1 MKKFIWVLISTIFT
15 SFQVCTQV
23 VIDSSILSGYTIPFH
38 DTTLSSISPSASCSP
53 SSFLID
59 LNEDSSADVEFF
71 VSCNMGGLGST
82 FDIKVMSYAGF
93 YIHSDTNYL
102 EHFQYVA
109 PGGSVTD
116 TTRQRTV
123 IQEYN
128 WGDVVQG
135 GEAILST
142 ELSIYSYSHGNFP
155 SCIYTNLEPVL
166 NDTFYLVIESSNQDV
181 YYFKLSNLSRNELR
195 IFSVKSSVPRL
206 NKVLVFPNPSADR
219 LYFNKPYIAVEIYN
233 SLGDLVKKQMDV
245 YEFMDISS
253 LSNGSYWVS
262 VQDNGTVMRAKFL
275 KLTP

>member
-1 MKKFIWVLISTIFT
+1 
-15 SFQVCTQV
+15 
-23 VIDSSILSGYTIPFH
+23 
-38 DTTLSSISPSASCSP
+38 
-53 SSFLID
+53 
-59 LNEDSSADVEFF
+59 
-71 VSCNMGGLGST
+71 MGGLGST
-82 FDIKVMSYAGF
+82 FDIKVKSYAGF

-109 PGGSVTD
+109 PGGSATD

-181 YYFKLSNLSRNELR
+181 YNFKLSNLSRNELR

-219 LYFNKPYIAVEIYN
+219 LYFNKPYMAVEIYN

-275 KLTP
+275 TLTP

>member
-82 FDIKVMSYAGF
+82 FDIKVKSYAGF

-219 LYFNKPYIAVEIYN
+219 LYFNKPYMAVEIYN